1 MQPTCFCSVS
11 STSRFSS
18 ALKLEKFLW
27 FSITVCQPWG
37 LQEYSEGGKVR
48 WVLNGWV
55 LVWTHM
61 RNWGGIHIPFKAAQ
75 AAQWRRN
82 RSDFGR
88 YNFLAANDNLCY
100 KLLLASFP
108 GSEAKLK
115 RPLRCISLIIIMYC
129 IIYGLIPSYE
139 RTFPHKVHHKM
150 IEILVRWLGSPLTKV
165 GRSLGN
171 DYKSVYSFPHKL
183 NIVLDGS
190 EGLRT
195 KLEYYIPWIN
205 YYCSLKVHT

>member
-1 MQPTCFCSVS
+1 MRDLFVLRAWSSLLQLWNAFIVTHSRMFWGLSVHRGCNCLYNSLTDDLRVVSALWFIIMQPTCFCSVS
-11 STSRFSS
+11 GTSRFSS

-61 RNWGGIHIPFKAAQ
+61 RNWGGIHIPFKAAK

-88 YNFLAANDNLCY
+88 YNFLAAN
-100 KLLLASFP
+100 
-108 GSEAKLK
+108 E
-115 RPLRCISLIIIMYC
+115 
-129 IIYGLIPSYE
+129 
-139 RTFPHKVHHKM
+139 
-150 IEILVRWLGSPLTKV
+150 
-165 GRSLGN
+165 
-171 DYKSVYSFPHKL
+171 YS
-183 NIVLDGS
+183 
-190 EGLRT
+190 
-195 KLEYYIPWIN
+195 
-205 YYCSLKVHT
+205 